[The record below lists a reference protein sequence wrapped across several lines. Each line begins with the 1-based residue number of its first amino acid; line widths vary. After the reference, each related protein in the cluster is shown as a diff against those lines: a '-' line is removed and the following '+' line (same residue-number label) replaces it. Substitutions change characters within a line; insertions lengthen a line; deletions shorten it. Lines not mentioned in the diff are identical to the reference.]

1 MCARYIPL
9 LANRGARIIV
19 ASNPTLAPFFARIPG
34 IETLLSP
41 PPDQPLA
48 QINLAALPF
57 DAWLPGLSLPHWF
70 YTDLSNVP
78 AHGPSATRTMRR
90 ARAAA
95 RNSPAGPITRWL
107 S

>member
-1 MCARYIPL
+1 MGPKGRLLSIGAQEEAERLGDSIMCARYIPL

-48 QINLAALPF
+48 QINLTAL
-57 DAWLPGLSLPHWF
+57 H
-70 YTDLSNVP
+70 TT
-78 AHGPSATRTMRR
+78 HGCR
-90 ARAAA
+90 
-95 RNSPAGPITRWL
+95 G
-107 S
+107 